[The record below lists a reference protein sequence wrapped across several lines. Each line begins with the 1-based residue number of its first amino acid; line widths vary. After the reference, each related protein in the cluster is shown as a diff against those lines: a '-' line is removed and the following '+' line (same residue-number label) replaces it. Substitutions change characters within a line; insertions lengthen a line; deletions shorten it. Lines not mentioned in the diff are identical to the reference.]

1 MNEPMEA
8 LVYALEKYPERIE
21 AVPVDQLVL
30 DSARGN
36 DKRPA
41 YVKLAVPDRVVKALR
56 GTADKR
62 KDLLMLVSVPKEV
75 LERSESRIILPGE
88 V

>member
-1 MNEPMEA
+1 MKDPMQSLA
-8 LVYALEKYPERIE
+8 YAMEKYPERIE
-21 AVPVDQLVL
+21 AVPVEELVL

-41 YVKLAVPDRVVKALR
+41 YVKLAVPDEVVKALR

-62 KDLLMLVSVPKEV
+62 KNLVMLVSVPKEV
-75 LERSESRIILPGE
+75 VERSESRIVLPGE